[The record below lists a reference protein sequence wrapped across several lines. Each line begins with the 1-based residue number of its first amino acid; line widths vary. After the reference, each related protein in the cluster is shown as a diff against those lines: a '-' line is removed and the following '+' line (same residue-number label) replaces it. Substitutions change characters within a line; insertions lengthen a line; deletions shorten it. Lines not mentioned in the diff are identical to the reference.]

1 MKLNPVNV
9 AWLGMLIAVISLSIS
24 KALLSISTGIFV
36 FAAVWQ
42 VFQQKD
48 WQEIKQKPWIWG
60 IVSLFVLS
68 LIAVFYTDDLQAW
81 GRDVRQK
88 LPLLA
93 IPISLALIPRF
104 SKKQYLVLFYAFIL
118 AQSIV
123 AVTSL
128 VYYFLDFELINEAIK
143 KNGNI
148 DIIGSINHIY
158 FGLLLAFSILLG
170 AHLILQ
176 KKILFDSRERW
187 VVLALTLINLV
198 SLHILTSRTGLVSF
212 YMVAVFLGLFFL
224 VQKKAYV
231 LGGVLLAGICLIPLA
246 SYYIFPSFKYRVDVT
261 IWDVKQ
267 YFQKDQDLTEK
278 SASLR
283 LLAWETA
290 WEIFTTHPILG
301 VGIAD
306 LEPEMALQ
314 YEREQVRAKAF
325 SRPTNPHN
333 QYLEYLAGFGILG
346 LLLLLW
352 TLFYPIWYFSA
363 QNSML
368 FYGFL
373 VLFMSGM
380 LFESLLERQI
390 GMSFFVLFMMILTGY
405 QSLSEYE
412 PEN

>member
-1 MKLNPVNV
+1 M
-9 AWLGMLIAVISLSIS
+9 
-24 KALLSISTGIFV
+24 
-36 FAAVWQ
+36 
-42 VFQQKD
+42 
-48 WQEIKQKPWIWG
+48 
-60 IVSLFVLS
+60 
-68 LIAVFYTDDLQAW
+68 
-81 GRDVRQK
+81 
-88 LPLLA
+88 
-93 IPISLALIPRF
+93 
-104 SKKQYLVLFYAFIL
+104 
-118 AQSIV
+118 
-123 AVTSL
+123 
-128 VYYFLDFELINEAIK
+128 YYFLDFELINEAIK